1 MTLVAFSVSPAGS
14 DGAFAVGGG
23 EAVCQHPVHS
33 CCLLHFPSKV
43 RCLAGGRAVEIR
55 RVVEGVAL
63 ILDVRCPTAQQTGTV
78 LALLL
83 RMERKQLR
91 LLPPTAQAV
100 ERRTI
105 FEATKQQPDNG
116 RGNVSRHILRILE
129 AVTTCS
135 PPVVLVQRGQNEAQA
150 CNSAAGQIIAD
161 QHVVTKLAGARSAVQ
176 QAAREARHCAITTC
190 RIHAWD
196 LNLAPVHAK
205 RTALVSVS
213 AEPSTPLG

>member
-1 MTLVAFSVSPAGS
+1 
-14 DGAFAVGGG
+14 
-23 EAVCQHPVHS
+23 
-33 CCLLHFPSKV
+33 
-43 RCLAGGRAVEIR
+43 
-55 RVVEGVAL
+55 
-63 ILDVRCPTAQQTGTV
+63 
-78 LALLL
+78 
-83 RMERKQLR
+83 MERKQLR

-105 FEATKQQPDNG
+105 FEATKQQ
-116 RGNVSRHILRILE
+116 
-129 AVTTCS
+129 
-135 PPVVLVQRGQNEAQA
+135 PVVLVQRGQNEAQA